1 MPARSSPS
9 RAFPPSSPAPAR
21 TTSWSKSS
29 ASAPIFRPKFLAD
42 LLRRAKDTVRS
53 RLLAVAPPAV
63 QEEIRQVLNE
73 IAREAPPPGRNF
85 GVAEELVKLM
95 KELSE
100 LDDAAVYNFAE
111 SKKFDEVTVALAVL
125 NDMPVEMTARLMD
138 GPRAD
143 LILIPCRSGR
153 LNWPTVESIL
163 RNRPAFGPI
172 DEQDAGGRGARLP
185 QTVVGDGAADRAVLA
200 APQQDREGAGPPGQP
215 SIAGLAASRT
225 SAGPM
230 QGKSG

>member
-1 MPARSSPS
+1 M
-9 RAFPPSSPAPAR
+9 
-21 TTSWSKSS
+21 
-29 ASAPIFRPKFLAD
+29 
-42 LLRRAKDTVRS
+42 
-53 RLLAVAPPAV
+53 
-63 QEEIRQVLNE
+63 NE
-73 IAREAPPPGRNF
+73 IAREAQPPARNF

-95 KELSE
+95 KELNE

-125 NDMPVEMTARLMD
+125 NDMPVEMTARLME

-163 RNRPAFGPI
+163 RNRPAFGPV
-172 DEQDAGGRGARLP
+172 DEKTLELAERDYQ
-185 QTVVGDGAADRAVLA
+185 QTVDGDGAADRAVLA

-215 SIAGLAASRT
+215 AVAGLAAQRRAFRSRST
-225 SAGPM
+225 RS
-230 QGKSG
+230 

>member
-1 MPARSSPS
+1 MGAVAFTIDLFGCRTKPLENRFDQAKSDLTFARKH
-9 RAFPPSSPAPAR
+9 A
-21 TTSWSKSS
+21 
-29 ASAPIFRPKFLAD
+29 
-42 LLRRAKDTVRS
+42 VRS

-73 IAREAPPPGRNF
+73 IAREAQPPGRNF

-172 DEQDAGGRGARLP
+172 DEKTL
-185 QTVVGDGAADRAVLA
+185 
-200 APQQDREGAGPPGQP
+200 E
-215 SIAGLAASRT
+215 IAERDYRIEKEPVRPASL
-225 SAGPM
+225 
-230 QGKSG
+230 Q